1 MILDQ
6 FRLDGK
12 VAMVTGAGSVLGQGI
27 CRGLAEA
34 GADIVGVDYVEM
46 NETKRQVEASGK
58 KFLGVVANLLNI
70 EPIQGILNL
79 ALRNFGEIDILVN
92 NAWVAQKADVLDFTE
107 KDWDE
112 AVNLNM
118 KTIFFFSQAL
128 AKQFIKQK
136 RGGKIINIASILA
149 FHSGARISSNIAS
162 KSGVIGLTKMLAN
175 EWAKYNINV
184 NAVAPGYI
192 ITNHTAVLQENE
204 AKNHEIIN
212 KIPAGRL
219 GKPEDI
225 QGAVVFLAAPASDYV
240 NGYTLAVDGGWL
252 AR

>member
-12 VAMVTGAGSVLGQGI
+12 VAMVTGASSVLGQSI

-34 GADIVGVDYVEM
+34 GADIIGVDYVEM
-46 NETKRQVEASGK
+46 NETKVEVETSGK

-70 EPIQGILNL
+70 EPIQGILNH

-92 NAWVAQKADVLDFTE
+92 NAWVSQKADILDFTE

-128 AKQFIKQK
+128 AKQFIKQNH
-136 RGGKIINIASILA
+136 GGKIINIASILA
-149 FHSGARISSNIAS
+149 FQRVSSNIAS
-162 KSGVIGLTKMLAN
+162 KSGIVGLTKMLAN

-184 NAVAPGYI
+184 NAIAPGYI
-192 ITNHTAVLQENE
+192 VTNHTVGLQENE
-204 AKNHEIIN
+204 AKNNEIIN
-212 KIPAGRL
+212 KIPAGRW
-219 GKPEDI
+219 GKPED
-225 QGAVVFLAAPASDYV
+225 L
-240 NGYTLAVDGGWL
+240 
-252 AR
+252 